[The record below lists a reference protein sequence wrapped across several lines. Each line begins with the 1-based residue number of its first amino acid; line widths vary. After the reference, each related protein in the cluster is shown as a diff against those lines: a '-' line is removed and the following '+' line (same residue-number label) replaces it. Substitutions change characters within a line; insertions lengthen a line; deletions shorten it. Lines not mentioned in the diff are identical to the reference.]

1 MTFKIKLIDIKIDNT
16 FCLKLNYSITQANCQ
31 SAEEACLWLA
41 SLRYKKK
48 ITQPTRKQKSK
59 RDFYFTRGFIEWRSI
74 CQKKLKLQV
83 AVIKCK
89 KYGKGKSQT

>member
-48 ITQPTRKQKSK
+48 SRNLHVNKNQKEIFILHVDSLSGGQSDRKIKNYK
-59 RDFYFTRGFIEWRSI
+59 R
-74 CQKKLKLQV
+74 L
-83 AVIKCK
+83 
-89 KYGKGKSQT
+89 